1 MEKPTGIKL
10 PSAFPPTLEI
20 ETTDFHIPSATDTTA
35 NLTQNQNPKG
45 PSPVRL
51 TFAPFR
57 LILQLEKTVHFE
69 APGTRRPYAP
79 NAAPAGAAFGDPAR
93 ATGLPSIV
101 AGGFSTGPTADFPG
115 RFILH

>member
-57 LILQLEKTVHFE
+57 LILQLEKTSRTLASVLRM
-69 APGTRRPYAP
+69 A
-79 NAAPAGAAFGDPAR
+79 
-93 ATGLPSIV
+93 SIC
-101 AGGFSTGPTADFPG
+101 
-115 RFILH
+115 RQ